1 MAQSLRHRV
10 QGKNNKRK
18 LTLSLCLAPYALR
31 LMPYACNLDQRKG
44 RKMDEK
50 YQRLLEVTKALVN
63 HIDTEHVFDKGVQ
76 TGRGAFDTSRS
87 KEFDDLVE
95 KAREAVKNAEDGKN

>member
-1 MAQSLRHRV
+1 MEE
-10 QGKNNKRK
+10 K
-18 LTLSLCLAPYALR
+18 YLR
-31 LMPYACNLDQRKG
+31 LLKA
-44 RKMDEK
+44 
-50 YQRLLEVTKALVN
+50 TKALLN

-95 KAREAVKNAEDGKN
+95 KARKAVKKAESHM

>member
-1 MAQSLRHRV
+1 MAQGLRHRV

-18 LTLSLCLAPYALR
+18 LTLSLCLAPYALCLKPR
-31 LMPYACNLDQRKG
+31 PEKG
-44 RKMDEK
+44 ELMDEK
-50 YQRLLEVTKALVN
+50 YLRLLETVKALVK

-87 KEFDDLVE
+87 EEFDDLVE
-95 KAREAVKNAEDGKN
+95 KAREAVRKAEDGINT

>member
-1 MAQSLRHRV
+1 MAQGTRYRAKTIKENLSSPYALR
-10 QGKNNKRK
+10 
-18 LTLSLCLAPYALR
+18 LAPYAL
-31 LMPYACNLDQRKG
+31 NLDLSKG

-63 HIDTEHVFDKGVQ
+63 HIDKEHVFDKGVQ

-87 KEFDDLVE
+87 EEFDDLVE
-95 KAREAVKNAEDGKN
+95 KAREAVKKAEDV

>member
-1 MAQSLRHRV
+1 VLLGTRCQVSGVREEK
-10 QGKNNKRK
+10 QE
-18 LTLSLCLAPYALR
+18 SW
-31 LMPYACNLDQRKG
+31 NLDVRKG

-50 YQRLLEVTKALVN
+50 YQRLLEATKALVN

-87 KEFDDLVE
+87 EELDDLVE
-95 KAREAVKNAEDGKN
+95 KARKAVRKAEDGITS

>member
-1 MAQSLRHRV
+1 V
-10 QGKNNKRK
+10 
-18 LTLSLCLAPYALR
+18 
-31 LMPYACNLDQRKG
+31 RKG

-50 YQRLLEVTKALVN
+50 YQRLLEATKALVN

-87 KEFDDLVE
+87 EELDDLVE
-95 KAREAVKNAEDGKN
+95 KARKAVRKAEDGITS